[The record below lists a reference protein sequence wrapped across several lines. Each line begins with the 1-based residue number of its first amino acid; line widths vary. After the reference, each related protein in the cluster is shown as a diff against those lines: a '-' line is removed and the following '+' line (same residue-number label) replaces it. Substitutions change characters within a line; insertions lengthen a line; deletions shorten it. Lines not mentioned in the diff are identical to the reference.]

1 LANCGGE
8 SVREAD
14 AAPTGEFENVVPLPM
29 EVIVAVNV
37 SPVVKPVNV
46 NVPEVLPVIGVVVFA
61 VVSWSVIVLETAFGF
76 GV

>member
-1 LANCGGE
+1 
-8 SVREAD
+8 
-14 AAPTGEFENVVPLPM
+14 M

-46 NVPEVLPVIGVVVFA
+46 NVPEELPVIGVVVFA